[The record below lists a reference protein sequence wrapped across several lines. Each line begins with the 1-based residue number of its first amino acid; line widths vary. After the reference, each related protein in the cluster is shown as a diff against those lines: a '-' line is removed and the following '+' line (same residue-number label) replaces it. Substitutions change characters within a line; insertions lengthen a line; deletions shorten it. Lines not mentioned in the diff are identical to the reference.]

1 MGTAV
6 VTDADNRFTAIATGM
21 VYILYRKI
29 VVPGTMIPDEARGRE
44 RSASSHVAP
53 ESRLS
58 SVPVLCAPLKRFGVA
73 GG

>member
-1 MGTAV
+1 MGTAIV
-6 VTDADNRFTAIATGM
+6 IDAGDRLTTIATGM
-21 VYILYRKI
+21 VYILYHKT
-29 VVPGTMIPDEARGRE
+29 VVPETMIPDEARGRE
-44 RSASSHVAP
+44 RSASSHVAS